1 MIRISTKGR
10 YGARFMLEL
19 AMHFGDGP
27 ILLKDIARRQDIS
40 EGYLQHIVDALK
52 GANLVISS
60 RVGHGGYILSKPP
73 DQITLREILSTLEG
87 SINLVECIDNPD
99 VCNRSP
105 NCTTRDV
112 WGEVSDNFSQ
122 SLESISLTKIV
133 AMNKNKEQN
142 ALLYEI

>member
-99 VCNRSP
+99 VCDRSP

>member
-19 AMHFGDGP
+19 AMHFGDSP
-27 ILLKDIARRQDIS
+27 ILLKDIARRQEIS
-40 EGYLQHIVDALK
+40 EGYLQHIVDTLK
-52 GANLVISS
+52 GASLVISS
-60 RVGHGGYILSKPP
+60 RVGHGGYILSKSP
-73 DQITLREILSTLEG
+73 DQITLCDILKTLEG

-99 VCNRSP
+99 ICNRSP

-122 SLESISLTKIV
+122 SLQSITLQKMVDI
-133 AMNKNKEQN
+133 NRNKERN
-142 ALLYEI
+142 VLLYEI